1 MKAQARALLDYQLT
15 DLLIDCKTDDEFCE
29 RLLYALIVI
38 NRSLE
43 DFTEEEREEAHER
56 IYESIRQSRQRYE

>member
-56 IYESIRQSRQRYE
+56 IYEK

>member
-1 MKAQARALLDYQLT
+1 MKAQARALLDHQLT
-15 DLLIDCKTDDEFCE
+15 ILLTTCKTDDEFCE
-29 RLLYALIVI
+29 RLLYAQFVI

-43 DFTEEEREEAHER
+43 DFTKEEREEAHER

>member
-15 DLLIDCKTDDEFCE
+15 DLLIDCKTDAEFCE
-29 RLLYALIVI
+29 RLLYAQIVI

-56 IYESIRQSRQRYE
+56 IYEK